1 MQQQGSQQ
9 TISHDQNQIGAGSS
23 STGAI
28 ESTTSDEWLNDFGW
42 NSDGPDHTSIESD
55 PINVPQLAPIQS
67 ASIISSQSSS
77 SRPRPIVPNDWRTK
91 TSASN
96 EFESELDIKNI
107 RIKPKKNTN
116 GAEDI
121 ELDLI
126 ENYLNELAPKID
138 TKKSSESVGVRTE
151 TTTTTSIKEAGKAWD
166 CDEIDLDNI

>member
-42 NSDGPDHTSIESD
+42 NSDGPDQTSIESD
-55 PINVPQLAPIQS
+55 PINVPQPTPTQS
-67 ASIISSQSSS
+67 ASIISIQSS
-77 SRPRPIVPNDWRTK
+77 SRPRPVVPNDWRTK
-91 TSASN
+91 TLTSN
-96 EFESELDIKNI
+96 EFESDLDIKNI

-116 GAEDI
+116 EAAGDI

-138 TKKSSESVGVRTE
+138 TKKSSESVGVKTE
-151 TTTTTSIKEAGKAWD
+151 TSIKEAGKAWD